1 VPIQF
6 ACPYCETI
14 SSVPDS
20 FAGKQ
25 GKCPACQKV
34 IEVPDPAAGTDDP
47 RDVRE
52 PVDPNPAGSTVGG
65 PVGGSSSGS
74 SPSRPSPSRGRDTK
88 ECKFCGE
95 TIKSVAKKCKFCGE
109 FFDKS
114 TQPRRAGGDREK
126 KRRAEE
132 SPGVIDYLLSVF
144 CGLIGCIVAIV
155 YLIQGYHKKGLIMIG
170 VSFIAQFFWGF
181 LQIMISQMR

>member
-1 VPIQF
+1 MAIQF

-25 GKCPACQKV
+25 GKCPSCQKV
-34 IEVPDPAAGTDDP
+34 IEVPDPTAGDDDP

-52 PVDPNPAGSTVGG
+52 ADPNPEGSTVGG
-65 PVGGSSSGS
+65 PVGGGSGSSGS
-74 SPSRPSPSRGRDTK
+74 SASRNDETK
-88 ECKFCGE
+88 TCKFCGE
-95 TIKSVAKKCKFCGE
+95 TIKAVAKKCKFCGE
-109 FFDKS
+109 FFDKR
-114 TQPRRAGGDREK
+114 TQPRRGGGDREK

-132 SPGVIDYLLSVF
+132 SPGVIDYLLSIF
-144 CGLIGCIVAIV
+144 CGFIGCIVAVV

-170 VSFIAQFFWGF
+170 VSIATSV
-181 LQIMISQMR
+181 LVNVLIALSR